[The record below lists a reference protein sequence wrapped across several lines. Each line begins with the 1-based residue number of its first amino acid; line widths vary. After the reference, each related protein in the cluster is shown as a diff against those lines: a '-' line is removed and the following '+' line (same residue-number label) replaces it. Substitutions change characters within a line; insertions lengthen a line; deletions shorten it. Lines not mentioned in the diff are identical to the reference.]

1 MPRDKTLSATAAA
14 MVIAIGSLAFWM
26 NQPTTLFAGN
36 ALANTSVTPSSGT
49 PAANGGVLLTQG
61 QVSLELV
68 SAMKNGMLG
77 LTIYPA
83 ANGKP
88 LDLSGVDL
96 SGTITHYDGSKQ
108 TLQFA
113 RAARQF
119 TLVRAIAEPLV
130 FELTLDLRT
139 RDGVISF
146 LYARTDGAVTLS
158 AQQIAA
164 SRIAMARAA
173 PGVVSQ
179 TFQVP
184 GEIRLNEDRTAH
196 IVPRVA
202 GIVEQVPVSL
212 GEHVNKGQLLAVLA
226 SAELSGLRSD
236 ALGAERRLSAARVTY
251 AREKRLW
258 EEQISAQQDYQQ
270 ADTQLREAMIA
281 ADNARAK
288 LRALNTT
295 VASGSLNRYELRAPF
310 EGTVSEKH
318 LAVGEAV
325 AADAKVLL
333 LTDLSSVWAQ
343 LALPAQ
349 RLDTVRVGQMATVRA
364 TGFDS
369 QARGRIAYI
378 GALLGEQ
385 TRTAPARVVVPNPEG
400 RWRPGLFVQVVVET
414 AAKPGAITVAAD
426 ALQDLNGRSTVFV
439 RTPGGFV
446 AKPVKVGRSDERNV
460 EIVAG
465 LNAGE
470 TYASSNTFLLKAE
483 LGKNSAAE
491 D

>member
-1 MPRDKTLSATAAA
+1 MPRHKTISASAAA
-14 MVIAIGSLAFWM
+14 MVIAIASLAFWM
-26 NQPTTLFAGN
+26 NQPTMLFAGN
-36 ALANTSVTPSSGT
+36 AFANTHAAPSSGT
-49 PAANGGVLLTQG
+49 PAPHGGTLLLQG
-61 QVSLELV
+61 RVSLELV
-68 SAMKNGMLG
+68 GAMKDGKLG

-88 LDLSGVDL
+88 LDLTGVDL
-96 SGTITHYDGSKQ
+96 SGTITHYDGRKQ
-108 TLQFA
+108 SLQFTRTA
-113 RAARQF
+113 QQF
-119 TLVRAIAEPLV
+119 TLVKAIPEPLV
-130 FELTLDLRT
+130 FELALDLRT
-139 RDGVISF
+139 RDGVIGF
-146 LYARTDGAVTLS
+146 HYARTDGAVTLTP
-158 AQQIAA
+158 QQIAT
-164 SRIAMARAA
+164 SRIAIARAGPA
-173 PGVVSQ
+173 VVSQ
-179 TFQVP
+179 TFHVP

-202 GIVEQVPVSL
+202 GIVEQVQVTL
-212 GEHVNKGQLLAVLA
+212 GERVKKGQLLAVIA

-236 ALGAERRLSAARVTY
+236 ALSAERRLAAARVTY

-295 VASGSLNRYELRAPF
+295 AAGGSLNRYDLRAPF
-310 EGTVSEKH
+310 DGTISEKH
-318 LAVGEAV
+318 LAIGEAV
-325 AADAKVLL
+325 AADARVMM

-349 RLDTVRVGQMATVRA
+349 RVDQVRTGQSATVRA

-369 QARGRIAYI
+369 EARGRIAYV

-385 TRTAPARVVVPNPEG
+385 TRTAPARVVVPNPDG
-400 RWRPGLFVQVVVET
+400 RWRPGLFVQVTVET
-414 AAKPGAITVAAD
+414 AAKPAAVTVATA
-426 ALQDLNGRSTVFV
+426 ALQELDGRTAVFV

-446 AKPVKVGRSDERNV
+446 AKPVTVGRRDEQKT
-460 EIVAG
+460 EILSG

-470 TYASSNTFLLKAE
+470 AYASANTFLLKAE
-483 LGKNSAAE
+483 LGKDSVAE